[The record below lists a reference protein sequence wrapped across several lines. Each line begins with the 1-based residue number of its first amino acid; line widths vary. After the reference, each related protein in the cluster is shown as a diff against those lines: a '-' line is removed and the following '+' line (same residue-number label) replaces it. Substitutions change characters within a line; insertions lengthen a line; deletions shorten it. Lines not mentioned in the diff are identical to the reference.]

1 MLYLFQNNFSK
12 IVLGKV
18 AQAYLAEELAKNHS
32 TQMAKALKA
41 MLNLVRTAVA
51 EVFGVELHSI
61 AESGDGIQ
69 DFLRD
74 NSKRLNTSE
83 VGYVLY

>member
-1 MLYLFQNNFSK
+1 M
-12 IVLGKV
+12 LGKV
-18 AQAYLAEELAKNHS
+18 AQAYLAEEVTKNQS

-51 EVFGVELHSI
+51 EVFEVELHSI

-83 VGYVLY
+83 VCYVLYQEFGA